1 MRGLQIEGGK
11 VPGGNA
17 APQCLEMLNVYKECG
32 RAYHALLCALCAS
45 VVQKRR
51 REESYL
57 EGGQEGCRW
66 KAGLI
71 ETRINEPISSA
82 SVSRSKMLS

>member
-11 VPGGNA
+11 VPGRNA
-17 APQCLEMLNVYKECG
+17 APQCLEMLKNCG
-32 RAYHALLCALCAS
+32 RAYHALLCAS

-51 REESYL
+51 REDSYL

-66 KAGLI
+66 KVGLI

-82 SVSRSKMLS
+82 SVSRLKML